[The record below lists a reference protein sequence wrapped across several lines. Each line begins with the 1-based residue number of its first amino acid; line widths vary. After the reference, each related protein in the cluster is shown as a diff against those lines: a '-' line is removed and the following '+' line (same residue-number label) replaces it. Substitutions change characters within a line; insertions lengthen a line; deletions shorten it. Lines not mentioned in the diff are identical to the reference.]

1 MRWIRLTATEQTQPE
16 HISDGAMLKV
26 FTVVYAEE
34 SSPIGT
40 SGLEHATEAIMPSE
54 ETAAPA
60 AE

>member
-1 MRWIRLTATEQTQPE
+1 MRRIRLSATEQAQPA
-16 HISDGAMLKV
+16 HLSDGAMLKV

-40 SGLEHATEAIMPSE
+40 SGLEHATEAIMPPE

-60 AE
+60 AK